1 MKARSY
7 KRLPERSARILPHT
21 GQHVKTKIKTA
32 KISCHPHPHHLHIAA
47 RIGGIEDL
55 PPRIEAD
62 ADAVAADPTLATL
75 AEQQAAHL
83 RARLAAVA
91 NLQEALAHLAMSD
104 FRGVAALEVC
114 GSPTLQR
121 WEVIEPWCLIRPARR
136 GPWLYNPTA
145 TPGAVN
151 GEALDPARVI
161 ITEARA
167 IDLPCMF
174 LLCAKYHSTS
184 GWDAFLD
191 VFGNPSLFL
200 ELPPQ
205 TTPQMAQEY
214 DAIVRQIIGEGRG
227 TIPSGS
233 KFQTVET
240 GQNSADSFA
249 ARAEWCKKAII
260 TLALGGTLTMMSES
274 GTGTLAGS
282 AHSDSL
288 SRLITA
294 TARRISRAVDTQW
307 AAPILRTA
315 FPGKPILAHFTLRA
329 EEERDTAAAA
339 SLLATLAGAGYT
351 VTEAQAEELLGFPVT
366 YHAPAAP
373 QPFSNSDPEPPTDPT
388 DPAPL
393 TNTTDPAP
401 TPAEAEADAP
411 LTEAELTALRS
422 LSSAPLSP
430 ASLTPALSSAL
441 TSALTNRTNPQ
452 QDEEGQGDDDP
463 DPDDPDDPDTD
474 PEPPTDPEDNP
485 DGTPAP
491 TPDTPTTEHTTAT
504 EEAPTIENGPCRA
517 DNPNTCSRHGDRR
530 GILRKAQKGG
540 RSSEG
545 APRESQDPNK
555 LPADA
560 PKNQIF
566 KVAFKSVRDALAGK
580 GNQAFSV
587 GKTTYTIS
595 QRSANHFGKHIGQK
609 IDADKIAKAL
619 VYGKFEYDRGDLT
632 AYYKGTKITLKRT
645 AKNTYDIRTAYHETK
660 YRVSNTKKY
669 PRQERGSTDR

>member
-7 KRLPERSARILPHT
+7 KRLPERSARILLHT
-21 GQHVKTKIKTA
+21 SPHVKTKIKTA

-62 ADAVAADPTLATL
+62 ADAIAADPALKPLAD
-75 AEQQAAHL
+75 AQAAHL

-91 NLQEALAHLAMSD
+91 NLQEAIAHLAMSD

-373 QPFSNSDPEPPTDPT
+373 QPFSNSDPEPPTDP
-388 DPAPL
+388 APL

-441 TSALTNRTNPQ
+441 TSALTNRGSGKHSRKNKEKQSAPTPVSECRTNPLTCVNHSPQ
-452 QDEEGQGDDDP
+452 AKKKQKLGKFPKLARIIGDKEV
-463 DPDDPDDPDTD
+463 TMGKWISMKGKGKHRIKN
-474 PEPPTDPEDNP
+474 PEKLARSILDNP
-485 DGTPAP
+485 DFIAP
-491 TPDTPTTEHTTAT
+491 YDENIVNVYHSYTNTEGKVKYAKLGIDKNKAEVTTVF
-504 EEAPTIENGPCRA
+504 I
-517 DNPNTCSRHGDRR
+517 
-530 GILRKAQKGG
+530 
-540 RSSEG
+540 
-545 APRESQDPNK
+545 
-555 LPADA
+555 
-560 PKNQIF
+560 
-566 KVAFKSVRDALAGK
+566 
-580 GNQAFSV
+580 
-587 GKTTYTIS
+587 IS
-595 QRSANHFGKHIGQK
+595 QAAYETAKE
-609 IDADKIAKAL
+609 KAL
-619 VYGKFEYDRGDLT
+619 
-632 AYYKGTKITLKRT
+632 
-645 AKNTYDIRTAYHETK
+645 
-660 YRVSNTKKY
+660 
-669 PRQERGSTDR
+669 

>member
-1 MKARSY
+1 ME
-7 KRLPERSARILPHT
+7 ERDEDMLA
-21 GQHVKTKIKTA
+21 V
-32 KISCHPHPHHLHIAA
+32 ISA

-62 ADAVAADPTLATL
+62 ADAIAADPALKPLAD
-75 AEQQAAHL
+75 AQAAHL

-339 SLLATLAGAGYT
+339 QLLATLAGAGYT

-373 QPFSNSDPEPPTDPT
+373 QPFTNTDPEPPTDPT

-393 TNTTDPAP
+393 TNTTDP
-401 TPAEAEADAP
+401 TPAPAEADAP

-422 LSSAPLSP
+422 LTSAPLSP

-452 QDEEGQGDDDP
+452 QDEEGQGDEGQGEDDPTDPDDDP
-463 DPDDPDDPDTD
+463 DPEDPDPEDPN
-474 PEPPTDPEDNP
+474 PTDPEDTP
-485 DGTPAP
+485 ARDGTPDP
-491 TPDTPTTEHTTAT
+491 TPDTPTTDPAPP
-504 EEAPTIENGPCRA
+504 EEAPPTQATEDPEEEDVENGLNRGQ
-517 DNPNTCSRHGDRR
+517 RRDRR
-530 GILRKAQKGG
+530 GRFTGKNHKGTTRVSKGKRKRNVPAIAPENASDQKKVSALDHAFKKTEKGG
-540 RSSEG
+540 KVRG
-545 APRESQDPNK
+545 AIHLDGKPLDVEAGH
-555 LPADA
+555 PARFGVTHAKRHFRPGDTSA
-560 PKNQIF
+560 KET
-566 KVAFKSVRDALAGK
+566 VR
-580 GNQAFSV
+580 
-587 GKTTYTIS
+587 TI
-595 QRSANHFGKHIGQK
+595 
-609 IDADKIAKAL
+609 
-619 VYGKFEYDRGDLT
+619 VYGKRKKDTSPEKERPESDKKKLSKKEKRRLRKLMKRKAEKFNTIR
-632 AYYKGTKITLKRT
+632 KGTQFTGLNEAGRIRIITS
-645 AKNTYDIRTAYHETK
+645 HTK
-660 YRVSNTKKY
+660 
-669 PRQERGSTDR
+669 